1 MNNISAKQLR
11 YFLAVAKHKNFQK
24 AADECA
30 ISQPALSMKI
40 KELEGTLG
48 QLIERGSKKF
58 YLTQTGQALINKAET
73 IIQSFDDLKH
83 LVGKEGNINHL
94 SIGAIPTVAPYLLP
108 KVLKIITKQYKDII
122 IEPKEA
128 VTEKLISYLISGKI
142 DLAILALPT
151 YEPLL
156 SEATLFEEEFLLI
169 RHINDANKPVPN
181 NKELTNMK
189 LLLLE
194 EGHCLRSQT
203 LSFCKVSSVPKNIM
217 EGTTLT
223 TLVQMVSSGIGVTLI
238 PQISVPFE
246 TKSAKVSVSR
256 FQQQKPKRTI
266 GLVWRKSNPLTR
278 QFNEIAALLKNLNK
292 LN

>member
-1 MNNISAKQLR
+1 MNISAKQLK

-40 KELEGTLG
+40 KELENDLG

-58 YLTQTGQALINKAET
+58 YLTQTGQALIDKAET
-73 IIQSFDDLKH
+73 IIQSFDDLKR
-83 LVGKEGNINHL
+83 LVNKGNKINKL

-108 KVLKIITKQYKDII
+108 RIIKTISKKYNDIV
-122 IEPKEA
+122 IEPKET
-128 VTEKLISYLISGKI
+128 VTEKLISYLISGRV
-142 DLAILALPT
+142 DLAILALPSH
-151 YEPLL
+151 EPLL
-156 SEATLFEEEFLLI
+156 NEVPLFEEEFLLI
-169 RHINDANKPVPN
+169 RHTNDANKPVPN

-194 EGHCLRSQT
+194 EGHCLRSQI
-203 LSFCKVSSVPKNIM
+203 LSFCKINSMPKNIM

-238 PQISVPFE
+238 PEIAVPFE
-246 TKSAKVSVSR
+246 TRSTKVSVSR
-256 FQQQKPKRTI
+256 FNQQKPKRTI
-266 GLVWRKSNPLTR
+266 GLVWRKSNPLTQ
-278 QFNEIAALLKNLNK
+278 QFNEIGSLLKNLNK

>member
-1 MNNISAKQLR
+1 MNISAKQLK

-40 KELEGTLG
+40 KELENDLG

-58 YLTQTGQALINKAET
+58 YLTQTGQALIDKAET

-83 LVGKEGNINHL
+83 LVNKGNKINKL

-108 KVLKIITKQYKDII
+108 RIIKTISKKYNDIV
-122 IEPKEA
+122 IEPKET
-128 VTEKLISYLISGKI
+128 VTEKLISYLISGRV
-142 DLAILALPT
+142 DLAILALPSH
-151 YEPLL
+151 EPLL
-156 SEATLFEEEFLLI
+156 NEVPLFEEEFLLI
-169 RHINDANKPVPN
+169 RHTNDANKPVPN

-203 LSFCKVSSVPKNIM
+203 LSFCKINSVPKNIM

-238 PQISVPFE
+238 PEIAVPFE
-246 TKSAKVSVSR
+246 TRSTKVSVSR
-256 FQQQKPKRTI
+256 FNQQKPKRTI
-266 GLVWRKSNPLTR
+266 GLVWRKSNPLTQ
-278 QFNEIAALLKNLNK
+278 QFNEIGSLLKNVNK

>member
-1 MNNISAKQLR
+1 MNISAKQLK

-40 KELEGTLG
+40 KELEKDLG

-58 YLTQTGQALINKAET
+58 YLTQTGQALIDKAET

-83 LVGKEGNINHL
+83 LANKGNKINKL

-108 KVLKIITKQYKDII
+108 RIIKTISKKYNDIV
-122 IEPKEA
+122 IEPKET
-128 VTEKLISYLISGKI
+128 VTEKLISYLISGRV

-151 YEPLL
+151 HEPLL
-156 SEATLFEEEFLLI
+156 NEVPLFEEEFLLI
-169 RHINDANKPVPN
+169 RHTNDANKPVPN

-203 LSFCKVSSVPKNIM
+203 LSFCKINSVPKNIM

-238 PQISVPFE
+238 PEIAVPFE
-246 TKSAKVSVSR
+246 TRSTKVSVSR
-256 FQQQKPKRTI
+256 FNQQKPKRTI
-266 GLVWRKSNPLTR
+266 GLVWRKSNPLTQ
-278 QFNEIAALLKNLNK
+278 QFNEIGSLLKNVNK

>member
-1 MNNISAKQLR
+1 MNISAKQLK

-40 KELEGTLG
+40 KELENDLG

-58 YLTQTGQALINKAET
+58 YLTQRGQALIDKAET

-83 LVGKEGNINHL
+83 LANKGNKINKL

-108 KVLKIITKQYKDII
+108 RIIKTISKKYNDIV
-122 IEPKEA
+122 IEPKET
-128 VTEKLISYLISGKI
+128 VTEKLISYLISGRV

-151 YEPLL
+151 HEPLL
-156 SEATLFEEEFLLI
+156 NEVPLFEEEFLLI
-169 RHINDANKPVPN
+169 RHTNDANKPVPN

-203 LSFCKVSSVPKNIM
+203 LSFCKINSVPKNIM

-238 PQISVPFE
+238 PEIAVPFE
-246 TKSAKVSVSR
+246 TRSTKVSVSR
-256 FQQQKPKRTI
+256 FNQQKPKRTI
-266 GLVWRKSNPLTR
+266 GLVWRKSNPLTQ
-278 QFNEIAALLKNLNK
+278 QFNEIGSLLKNLNK

>member
-1 MNNISAKQLR
+1 MNISAKQLK

-40 KELEGTLG
+40 KELEKDLG

-58 YLTQTGQALINKAET
+58 YLTQTGQALIDKAET

-83 LVGKEGNINHL
+83 LVNKGNKINKL

-108 KVLKIITKQYKDII
+108 RIIKTISKKYNDIV
-122 IEPKEA
+122 IEPKET
-128 VTEKLISYLISGKI
+128 VTEKLISYLISGRV
-142 DLAILALPT
+142 DLAILALPSH
-151 YEPLL
+151 EPLL
-156 SEATLFEEEFLLI
+156 NEVPLFEEEFLLI
-169 RHINDANKPVPN
+169 RHTNDANKPVPN

-203 LSFCKVSSVPKNIM
+203 LSFCKINSVPKNIM

-238 PQISVPFE
+238 PEIAVPFE
-246 TKSAKVSVSR
+246 TRSTKVSVSR
-256 FQQQKPKRTI
+256 FNQQKPKRTI
-266 GLVWRKSNPLTR
+266 GLVWRKSNPLTQ
-278 QFNEIAALLKNLNK
+278 QFNEIGSLLKNVNK

>member
-1 MNNISAKQLR
+1 MNISAKQLK

-40 KELEGTLG
+40 KELENDLG

-58 YLTQTGQALINKAET
+58 YLTQTGQALIDKAET

-83 LVGKEGNINHL
+83 LANKGNKINKL

-108 KVLKIITKQYKDII
+108 RIIKTISKKYNDIV
-122 IEPKEA
+122 IEPKET
-128 VTEKLISYLISGKI
+128 VTEKLISYLISGRV

-151 YEPLL
+151 HEPLL
-156 SEATLFEEEFLLI
+156 NEVPLFEEEFLLI
-169 RHINDANKPVPN
+169 RHTNDANKPVPN

-203 LSFCKVSSVPKNIM
+203 LSFCKINSVPKNIM

-238 PQISVPFE
+238 PEIAVPFE
-246 TKSAKVSVSR
+246 TRSTKVSVSR
-256 FQQQKPKRTI
+256 FNQQKPKRTI
-266 GLVWRKSNPLTR
+266 GLVWRKSNPLTQ
-278 QFNEIAALLKNLNK
+278 QFNEIGSLLKNLNR

>member
-1 MNNISAKQLR
+1 MNISAKQLK

-40 KELEGTLG
+40 KELEKDLG

-58 YLTQTGQALINKAET
+58 YLTQTGQALIDKAET

-83 LVGKEGNINHL
+83 LANKGNKINKL

-108 KVLKIITKQYKDII
+108 RIIKTISKKYNDIV
-122 IEPKEA
+122 IEPKET
-128 VTEKLISYLISGKI
+128 VTEKLISYLISGRV
-142 DLAILALPT
+142 DLAILALPSH
-151 YEPLL
+151 EPLL
-156 SEATLFEEEFLLI
+156 NEVHLFEEEFLLI
-169 RHINDANKPVPN
+169 RHTNDANKPVPN

-203 LSFCKVSSVPKNIM
+203 LSFCKINSVPKNIM

-238 PQISVPFE
+238 PEIAVPFE
-246 TKSAKVSVSR
+246 TRSTKVSVSR
-256 FQQQKPKRTI
+256 FNQQKPKRTI
-266 GLVWRKSNPLTR
+266 GLVWRKSNPLTQ
-278 QFNEIAALLKNLNK
+278 QFNEIGSLLKNVNK

>member
-1 MNNISAKQLR
+1 MNISAKQLK
-11 YFLAVAKHKNFQK
+11 YFLAIAKHKNFQK

-40 KELEGTLG
+40 KELEKDLG

-58 YLTQTGQALINKAET
+58 YLTQTGQALIDKAET

-83 LVGKEGNINHL
+83 LANKGNKINKL

-108 KVLKIITKQYKDII
+108 RIIKTISKKYNDIV
-122 IEPKEA
+122 IEPKET
-128 VTEKLISYLISGKI
+128 VTEKLISYLISGRV
-142 DLAILALPT
+142 DLAILALPSH
-151 YEPLL
+151 EPLL
-156 SEATLFEEEFLLI
+156 NEVPLFEEEFLLI
-169 RHINDANKPVPN
+169 RHTNDANKPVPN

-203 LSFCKVSSVPKNIM
+203 LSFCKINSVPKNIM

-238 PQISVPFE
+238 PEIAVPFE
-246 TKSAKVSVSR
+246 TRSTKVSVSR
-256 FQQQKPKRTI
+256 FNQQKPKRTI
-266 GLVWRKSNPLTR
+266 GLVWRKSNPLTQ
-278 QFNEIAALLKNLNK
+278 QFNEIGSLLKNVNK